1 MSEALNRDYQIC
13 EEIGRGRFG
22 IVFRCI
28 SRSTG
33 DSFAVK
39 SIVKSL
45 VSGDSLEAQC
55 LLTEPKTLHLLSP
68 HPHII
73 QLHNL
78 YEDETHLHMVIDL
91 CSKQDLH
98 DLIITNGV
106 LSENEA
112 RVVFTQLMKAI
123 SHCHTYGI
131 VHRDIKPENILFD
144 EGNAIKVADFGSS
157 EVVREGEMVN
167 GVVGTPYYV
176 PPEVLLGKE
185 YGEKVDVWSAGVV
198 LYIML
203 TGFPPFYGETV
214 VEIFE
219 AVLRGNLRFSAR
231 VFQSAS
237 TSVKDL
243 LRRMLC
249 KDVSR
254 RFSAEQVLSML
265 SDLNHVF
272 KS

>member
-1 MSEALNRDYQIC
+1 
-13 EEIGRGRFG
+13 
-22 IVFRCI
+22 
-28 SRSTG
+28 
-33 DSFAVK
+33 
-39 SIVKSL
+39 
-45 VSGDSLEAQC
+45 
-55 LLTEPKTLHLLSP
+55 
-68 HPHII
+68 
-73 QLHNL
+73 
-78 YEDETHLHMVIDL
+78 
-91 CSKQDLH
+91 
-98 DLIITNGV
+98 
-106 LSENEA
+106 
-112 RVVFTQLMKAI
+112 
-123 SHCHTYGI
+123 
-131 VHRDIKPENILFD
+131 
-144 EGNAIKVADFGSS
+144 
-157 EVVREGEMVN
+157 
-167 GVVGTPYYV
+167 VGTPYYV

-254 RFSAEQVLSML
+254 RFSAEQVLSKL
-265 SDLNHVF
+265 SELNHVL